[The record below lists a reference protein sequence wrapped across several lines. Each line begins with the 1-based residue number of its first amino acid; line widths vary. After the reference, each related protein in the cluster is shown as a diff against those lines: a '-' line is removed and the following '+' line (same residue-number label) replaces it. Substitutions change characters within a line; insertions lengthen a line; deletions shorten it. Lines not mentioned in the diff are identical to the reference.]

1 MKNFKIVNGRWTI
14 NNEKL
19 NPLEA
24 VQFESVLIK
33 VRFFAGDKK
42 LSHDKVNI
50 LMNLLDSKDEE
61 IDEIISFVIDN
72 KSLSKKVIGI

>member
-42 LSHDKVNI
+42 LSHDKI
-50 LMNLLDSKDEE
+50 ELLTSVLNTNTAE
-61 IDEIISFVIDN
+61 DN
-72 KSLSKKVIGI
+72 RMINALYNNEPLN